1 MNTFPTLEDSC
12 RDVLSHSPNQRP
24 VFDHMSLIWT
34 NERTGFTGKFYPK
47 GPPFDLVYDRI
58 QGATT
63 GNTVDKTS

>member
-34 NERTGFTGKFYPK
+34 NERTGFGGKIYPK
-47 GPPFDLVYDRI
+47 APPFDFFESGI
-58 QGATT
+58 ECATT
-63 GNTVDKTS
+63 VLFTQ